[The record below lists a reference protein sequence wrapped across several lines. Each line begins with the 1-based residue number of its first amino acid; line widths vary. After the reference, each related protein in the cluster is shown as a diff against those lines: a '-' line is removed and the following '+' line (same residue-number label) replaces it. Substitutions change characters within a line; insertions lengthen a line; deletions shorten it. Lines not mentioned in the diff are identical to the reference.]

1 MLKSPGTLPV
11 TQEHLPMA
19 THRIPHDEH
28 KHTEIHDQGLQF
40 DLQTLM
46 NRRGALRLFGLGAAG
61 ATALVAIG
69 CGDDDNS
76 APAPVTST
84 SVGGASSTTAAA
96 ASVLAT
102 ATALVSP
109 IPTGTT
115 PASACVPEIN
125 QETAGP
131 FPGDGSNGPNALA
144 QSGIVRSDIR
154 SSFGTSTK
162 RAAGVP
168 LMIELTIVDTAKNC
182 APMAGAAVY
191 LWHCDRDGLYSMYS
205 QGAQNENYCRGV
217 QVADANG
224 KVKFTTIFPAAY
236 PGRWPHAHFEVYPG
250 LAQATS
256 SASKLITSQLALPD
270 DVCKTVFATAGY
282 EESLAN
288 HARTTLQN
296 DGVFRDGVELQT
308 PKVTGSVSAGYMATL
323 TVGV

>member
-1 MLKSPGTLPV
+1 
-11 TQEHLPMA
+11 MA
-19 THRIPHDEH
+19 TRRIPHDEH
-28 KHTEIHDQGLQF
+28 DHTEIHDQGLQF
-40 DLQTLM
+40 DLQTRM
-46 NRRGALRLFGLGAAG
+46 NRRRALRLFGLGAAG
-61 ATALVAIG
+61 ATLLVAVG

-76 APAPVTST
+76 TPPTST
-84 SVGGASSTTAAA
+84 ATKSTGASSTAVGA

-154 SSFGTSTK
+154 TSFGTSTK
-162 RAAGVP
+162 QAAGVP
-168 LMIELTIVDTAKNC
+168 LTIELTIVDTAKNC

-191 LWHCDRDGLYSMYS
+191 LWHCDREGLYSMYS

-236 PGRWPHAHFEVYPG
+236 SGRWPHAHFEVYPG

-256 SASKLITSQLALPD
+256 SSSKLITSQLALPD

-282 EESLAN
+282 EQSITN

-296 DGVFRDGVELQT
+296 DMVFADSVALQM
-308 PKVTGSVSAGYMATL
+308 PKVTGSVSAGYAAAL